1 MSDNWN
7 TFVKMKEKT
16 EGWDRYSDGSAGQVS
31 EEWSKANKSK
41 MKAAKPPSEF
51 SVGRKGATQL
61 TKAIPKTGV
70 FLRALGPIG
79 ALIGAVSDLVISSD
93 ASKGEKEYLEKK
105 RNPGALKKKTALTQ
119 KNGISTAF
127 GGSGIASAA
136 TSQECTSEVCVVPI
150 GGNIDWAKEERQ
162 WDRADV
168 EDEKFYRMKKHS
180 ERKST
185 PNKQKKNEGN

>member
-70 FLRALGPIG
+70 FLKALGPIG
-79 ALIGAVSDLVISSD
+79 AAISIASDLLVGKP
-93 ASKGEKEYLEKK
+93 AGESPDW
-105 RNPGALKKKTALTQ
+105 RNPKPKKKEGLPNW
-119 KNGISTAF
+119 KLF
-127 GGSGIASAA
+127 G
-136 TSQECTSEVCVVPI
+136 QNLLRKPI
-150 GGNIDWAKEERQ
+150 HGNPGNHKK
-162 WDRADV
+162 
-168 EDEKFYRMKKHS
+168 DEGY
-180 ERKST
+180 
-185 PNKQKKNEGN
+185 